1 MKMVYMIFR
10 IEGKDDKRYI
20 VNIDTLTFMKSPFR
34 AMLCKMG
41 IINLE
46 DADIHR
52 DYYINRKYTIL
63 KKLKHENGLLT
74 YIVIDI
80 DGDIHLLNEQELNK
94 IRDNITNIKI
104 IHNIPEK
111 TYGQYELK
119 EVIGDSG
126 KEKMMVLNGVLD
138 ETLRI
143 EEPIFETNAIRIVP
157 YYFTKQ
163 VRTLR
168 YGPRIDTCLNEE
180 KDDLY
185 FPYLENLSLVVFES
199 NRLRN
204 ATLPLDNNN
213 SIRRIIIHGLV
224 SIEESGFSNLK
235 QLEDFEVIDTTYWD
249 GNIPR
254 GAFFDCKNLDAKD
267 ILELKGLKCVE
278 NSSLKNCRCS
288 SDTINIGDTLL
299 KYAGQ
304 IIHTDSGNK
313 LDINIH
319 SKNLIIVN
327 RNSVS
332 NINLH
337 IKESIDCYNE
347 SEYIFNDIPDLEYD
361 NIKHSKLLLFDNKF
375 PKVINEEKY
384 LDWVLKSITD
394 KELYDLLDRLNLG
407 SNFVDYEETEVPYI
421 VPFNNNLFSFNV
433 LVFIR
438 GLIKKV
444 FRTGDEKFLGVKGEL
459 SYYRYLNKEYALP
472 YSRNKLIEFIE
483 YNRLRN
489 LFSGY
494 LKYGMVEIV
503 IESYTV

>member
-10 IEGKDDKRYI
+10 IDSKDDRRYI
-20 VNIDTLTFMKSPFR
+20 VNIDTLTFLKSPFR

-94 IRDNITNIKI
+94 IRDNITNIEI

-143 EEPIFETNAIRIVP
+143 DEPIFDTNVIRIVP
-157 YYFTKQ
+157 DYFTKQ
-163 VRTLR
+163 VKTLI
-168 YGPRIDTCLNEE
+168 YGPKIDTCLNEE

-185 FPYLENLSLVVFES
+185 FPYLENLSTVVFES
-199 NRLRN
+199 DKLRN
-204 ATLPLDNNN
+204 ATLPVDNNHL
-213 SIRRIIIHGLV
+213 RCIIIRGLV
-224 SIEESGFSNLK
+224 SIEESGFANLK
-235 QLEDFEVIDTTYWD
+235 QLETFKVLDTTYWD

-254 GAFFDCKNLDAKD
+254 GAFLDCKNLDAKD

-278 NSSLKNCRCS
+278 SSSLKNCRCS

-384 LDWVLKSITD
+384 LDWVIKSITD

-503 IESYTV
+503 IESYMV

>member
-157 YYFTKQ
+157 DYFTKQ
-163 VRTLR
+163 VKTLI
-168 YGPRIDTCLNEE
+168 YGPKIDTCLNEE
-180 KDDLY
+180 YDELY
-185 FPYLENLSLVVFES
+185 FPHLENLSLVVFES
-199 NRLRN
+199 DKLRN
-204 ATLPLDNNN
+204 ATLPVDNNHL
-213 SIRRIIIHGLV
+213 RCIIIRGLV
-224 SIEESGFSNLK
+224 SIEESGFENLK
-235 QLEDFEVIDTTYWD
+235 QLEDFEVLNTIYWD

-254 GAFFDCKNLDAKD
+254 GAFLDCKNLDVKG
-267 ILELKGLKCVE
+267 ILELKGLKYVAG
-278 NSSLKNCRCS
+278 SSLKNCRCS

-384 LDWVLKSITD
+384 LDWVIKSITD

-472 YSRNKLIEFIE
+472 YSRDKLIEFIK
-483 YNRLRN
+483 YNKSRN
-489 LFSGY
+489 SVSGY
-494 LKYGMVEIV
+494 LKYGIIEIV
-503 IESYTV
+503 IESYIA